1 MTASANSSATERALT
16 RYAEDPRAILGG
28 HAVRLLRH
36 GAEAF
41 PAWLEAIEGAQQ
53 RISLEMYI
61 FSDDVIGHRFGEAL
75 SRAAQRGVEVRLLYD
90 FVGCRETPAAFFQ
103 RLRGFGVHVVG
114 YHKYRL
120 WRPRLWTLIRRN
132 HRKTLVVDGRIAF
145 TGGINISDEWMS
157 KAEGGGGW
165 LDAAIQVEGPAVG
178 LIEGSFLRLW
188 NRRAPR
194 RTRLNPATLSPPAAA
209 GGVPLAVVWNSV
221 RRNRFTIRRWAVHAI
236 RESRARVFLANPYFV
251 PDRGVLRAL
260 LQAAAR
266 GVDVR
271 LLVPRVSD
279 VRLLDFAT
287 RAVFPRLLAGGARIF
302 RSPVVTHTKALMV
315 DDAFVSIGSYNFDH
329 RSLAYNLE
337 LVVNVI
343 DPNHATDVGTMLIS
357 DMATAEEVRAEAFE
371 RRGWLGRLM
380 ERVAWALRRWL

>member
-1 MTASANSSATERALT
+1 DQA
-16 RYAEDPRAILGG
+16 
-28 HAVRLLRH
+28 RH
-36 GAEAF
+36 
-41 PAWLEAIEGAQQ
+41 

-61 FSDDVIGHRFGEAL
+61 FSDDVIGRRFAEAL

-103 RLRGFGVHVVG
+103 RMRGFGVHVAG

-145 TGGINISDEWMS
+145 TGGINVSDEWMS
-157 KAEGGGGW
+157 KPEGGGGW
-165 LDAAIQVEGPAVG
+165 LDAAIQLEGPAVG
-178 LIEGSFLRLW
+178 LIESSFLRLW

-194 RTRLNPATLSPPAAA
+194 RTRLDPATLPRPAVA
-209 GGVPLAVVWNSV
+209 GTVPLAVVWNTL

-236 RESRARVFLANPYFV
+236 RESRSRVFLANPYFV

-271 LLVPRVSD
+271 LLVPRESD

-315 DDAFVSIGSYNFDH
+315 DDVFVSIGSYNFDH

-337 LVVNVI
+337 VVVNVV
-343 DPNHATDVGTMLIS
+343 DPTCATEVATMLIS
-357 DMATAEEVRAEAFE
+357 DMAASEEVKA
-371 RRGWLGRLM
+371 
-380 ERVAWALRRWL
+380 

>member
-1 MTASANSSATERALT
+1 
-16 RYAEDPRAILGG
+16 
-28 HAVRLLRH
+28 
-36 GAEAF
+36 
-41 PAWLEAIEGAQQ
+41 
-53 RISLEMYI
+53 
-61 FSDDVIGHRFGEAL
+61 
-75 SRAAQRGVEVRLLYD
+75 
-90 FVGCRETPAAFFQ
+90 
-103 RLRGFGVHVVG
+103 
-114 YHKYRL
+114 
-120 WRPRLWTLIRRN
+120 
-132 HRKTLVVDGRIAF
+132 
-145 TGGINISDEWMS
+145 MS

-178 LIEGSFLRLW
+178 VIEASFLRIW

-194 RTRLNPATLSPPAAA
+194 RMRLVPTTLPRPAAA
-209 GGVPLAVVWNSV
+209 GTVSLAVIWNSL
-221 RRNRFTIRRWAVHAI
+221 RRNRFAIRRWAVHAI
-236 RESRARVFLANPYFV
+236 RESRTRVFLANPYFV

-260 LQAAAR
+260 LRAAAR

-279 VRLLDFAT
+279 VRLLDYAT

-315 DDAFVSIGSYNFDH
+315 DDTFVSIGSYNFDH

-343 DPNHATDVGTMLIS
+343 DPTHATDVGTMLIS

-371 RRGWLGRLM
+371 KRGWLGRLV